1 MTFFTPRLNHFLSV
15 SIVCT
20 ILTAFIQSCDELPS
34 RFVAPIFDI
43 GVTVPLVD
51 SLVTLDQMVQD
62 SALLRKDG
70 LGNLILVQRAALIET
85 KIGDSLKLRP
95 ITVNYSSTIQEQ
107 TQILERVSFG
117 YTTNLQLKTLYPSL
131 PQPPATTVIP
141 ALGATKGD
149 SFESPILSPKE
160 VEYASFRK
168 ATVQV
173 IVRNNFPIDMEVGI
187 LPGQS
192 SPGFV
197 ISTPG
202 QKDIF
207 MPLTA
212 LQKTVPKSQTRG
224 DSSSTGGAITLQI
237 SDQMLT
243 LDSRIK
249 AVVTSLGSGGKP
261 VSYDSTNILQ
271 VNVRIKNTTIRQ
283 AKLAISKQPLR
294 FLVSTPLMDGATL
307 SEAELLDFQTTLQMT
322 NNFPVSGVAT
332 IHLPQLHRVTDG
344 REFSQQLSIKKNQN
358 TPIPLS
364 SGGYAYRITPDSI
377 DKVDNNS
384 TIKDLHV
391 FIDVL
396 TDAIPSTSMETFDEG
411 NNFKLT
417 GTINSLQLKYAAGT
431 SLPQT
436 NITFSSKV
444 DFKPQGNID
453 KISFNRLQAKDSYLE
468 MKLLNTAGVEAH
480 FSGKASL
487 LDAADKII
495 TTVTIPL
502 QTIRS
507 ATITGSKTIPYE
519 TILNI
524 PLGSLDIPEFPKY
537 AKIEA
542 TVTTTPNTPFLV
554 SNTDYFSGTAEV
566 RIPLTVNIAGG
577 NFHNMNTI
585 TVSSEIRE
593 RQKNMS
599 SALLTFEAKNRIPAN
614 VSCNI
619 QFYDAEGN
627 VILKVPKTNLISLSA
642 AHSGGD
648 GIADGEIKTSFS
660 LKIDSSDVTQIL
672 SASHYSFDFN
682 FDANNAS
689 SNPYIK
695 FLTSD
700 YIHVRA
706 MLEFKGNTD
715 AR

>member
-1 MTFFTPRLNHFLSV
+1 MIIFPPRLNHFLSV
-15 SIVCT
+15 AVLCSV
-20 ILTAFIQSCDELPS
+20 LTVFSQSCDELPT
-34 RFVAPIFDI
+34 RFVAPIFDV

-117 YTTNLQLKTLYPSL
+117 YTTNLPLKTFFPSL
-131 PQPPATTVIP
+131 PQPPSTTIIP
-141 ALGATKGD
+141 ALGSTIGN
-149 SFESPILSPKE
+149 SFESPILSPNE
-160 VEYASFRK
+160 AEYASFRK
-168 ATVQV
+168 ATIQV

-187 LPGQS
+187 LPGQIL
-192 SPGFV
+192 PGFV

-207 MPLTA
+207 MPLTV
-212 LQKTVPKSQTRG
+212 LQKTIPRSQTRG
-224 DSSSTGGAITLQI
+224 DSLSTGGAITLQI
-237 SDQMLT
+237 LDQMLT
-243 LDSRIK
+243 QDSRIK
-249 AVVTSLGSGGKP
+249 GVVTSLGSNGKQI
-261 VSYDSTNILQ
+261 SYDSTNILQ
-271 VNVRIKNTTIRQ
+271 VNVRIHNTTIRQ

-307 SEAELLDFQTTLQMT
+307 TEAELLDFQTTLQMT
-322 NNFPVSGVAT
+322 NNFPVSGLAT
-332 IHLPQLHRVTDG
+332 IHLPQLHRATDG

-358 TPIPLS
+358 TPISLS

-377 DKVDNNS
+377 DKADNNS

-396 TDAIPSTSMETFDEG
+396 TDAIPSTSMEIFDES
-411 NNFKLT
+411 NNFKLA
-417 GTINSLQLKYAAGT
+417 GIINSLQLKYAAGT

-468 MKLLNTAGVEAH
+468 MRLLNTAGVEAH

-487 LDAADKII
+487 LDASDNVI
-495 TTVTIPL
+495 TTVSIPL

-507 ATITGSKTIPYE
+507 ATITGKTTIPYE
-519 TILNI
+519 TILSI
-524 PLGSLDIPEFPKY
+524 PLGSLDIPEFPKF

-554 SNTDYFSGTAEV
+554 NNTDYFSGTAEV
-566 RIPLTVNIAGG
+566 RIPLTINIAGG
-577 NFHNMNTI
+577 NFHNMNVI
-585 TVSSEIRE
+585 NISSEIRD

-599 SALLTFEAKNRIPAN
+599 SALITFEAKNRIPAN
-614 VSCNI
+614 VSCGI
-619 QFYDAEGN
+619 QFYDGAGN
-627 VILKVPKTNLISLSA
+627 VILKVPKESPVYLGT
-642 AHSGGD
+642 AHSGTD
-648 GIADGEIKTSFS
+648 GIADAETKTTFS
-660 LKIDSSDVTQIL
+660 LKIDSSDVVQIL
-672 SASHYSFDFN
+672 ASSRYSFDFN

-715 AR
+715 VR